1 VLTLRRQGKTIR
13 DLTIRDLTIHGLIMR
28 DLWRGLTALA
38 ASAALV
44 LHLLLTALGP
54 GTASAGYD
62 PVSFDPYAITCLS
75 GGHGAAGG
83 APEQPASLPGH
94 QCDLC
99 VMCAAVALPAP
110 EATSFGAALVHATTV
125 IAPRVE
131 PPHIVAF
138 ERPRPPRGPPQTA

>member
-1 VLTLRRQGKTIR
+1 
-13 DLTIRDLTIHGLIMR
+13 MR

-62 PVSFDPYAITCLS
+62 PASFDPASFDPYAITCLS
-75 GGHGAAGG
+75 GGHGAASGT
-83 APEQPASLPGH
+83 PEQPASPPGH

-110 EATSFGAALVHATTV
+110 EAVGIGAVLFRAAAV
-125 IAPRVE
+125 IAPRTQS
-131 PPHIVAF
+131 PHVIAF